1 MPTQIKSQLEECKMN
16 NEFKLLSIN
25 VIAYLKMKGL
35 KPIRL
40 NKENGSVV
48 HYFDNTDELHFYLK
62 EYKKDKNLQEFI
74 TKLSETRQ
82 QIKSL
87 V

>member
-1 MPTQIKSQLEECKMN
+1 MN
-16 NEFKLLSIN
+16 KEFKLMSIN

-35 KPIRL
+35 QPLRIEK
-40 NKENGSVV
+40 NEEGSIV

-62 EYKKDKNLQEFI
+62 EYKKDKNLQSFI
-74 TKLSETRQ
+74 SNLSDTRHA
-82 QIKSL
+82 IKSL

>member
-1 MPTQIKSQLEECKMN
+1 MN
-16 NEFKLLSIN
+16 KEFKLMSIN
-25 VIAYLKMKGL
+25 IIAYLKMKGL

-40 NKENGSVV
+40 EKENGSVV
-48 HYFDNTDELHFYLK
+48 HYFENTDELHFYLK
-62 EYKKDKNLQEFI
+62 EYKKDRNLQEFI
-74 TKLSETRQ
+74 TKLTETRQ

>member
-1 MPTQIKSQLEECKMN
+1 MN
-16 NEFKLLSIN
+16 NEFKLMSIN

-40 NKENGSVV
+40 EKENGSVV

-62 EYKKDKNLQEFI
+62 EYKKDKNLQSFI
-74 TKLSETRQ
+74 SQLAETRHA
-82 QIKSL
+82 IKTL
-87 V
+87 N

>member
-1 MPTQIKSQLEECKMN
+1 MN
-16 NEFKLLSIN
+16 SEFKLMSIN

-35 KPIRL
+35 KPIRIS
-40 NKENGSVV
+40 KESGSVV

-62 EYKKDKNLQEFI
+62 EYKKDKNLQSFI
-74 TKLSETRQ
+74 STLSETRR